1 MQNKTKFLYVYVKGE
16 TILHY
21 LYFTFVS
28 YLKTLRIV
36 RGYTY
41 TREEKTLEKPK
52 IIFLLPL
59 NFKCWDFY

>member
-21 LYFTFVS
+21 FYFTFVS
-28 YLKTLRIV
+28 YLKTLKIV

-41 TREEKTLEKPK
+41 TRDGKDIGEIMLVVTK
-52 IIFLLPL
+52 
-59 NFKCWDFY
+59 D